1 MRRVQVVFDF
11 VGYYI
16 DGLVIGRYG
25 IVIGVNIVIGYI
37 ECGVVYYIKVGNFV
51 VVFIFNKVSQVC
63 IIVIVVEVLLELY
76 QIIKCVR
83 IGVGVGD
90 ILDKNFINDQV
101 DIFISV
107 QGIDLVK
114 DFGDVV
120 CSLCYFFFVIVDI
133 FIYFYVYFY
142 VVIWIG

>member
-37 ECGVVYYIKVGNFV
+37 ECGVVDYIKVGNFV

-76 QIIKCVR
+76 Q
-83 IGVGVGD
+83 
-90 ILDKNFINDQV
+90 
-101 DIFISV
+101 
-107 QGIDLVK
+107 
-114 DFGDVV
+114 
-120 CSLCYFFFVIVDI
+120 VI
-133 FIYFYVYFY
+133 
-142 VVIWIG
+142 